1 MPIERRLRM
10 TKQRRRILEALR
22 LGNDHPSAEE
32 LYEQVRRE
40 MPKISLGTIYR
51 NLEVLTALGEIQ
63 TLSFGSS
70 LKRFDGNPRQHYHIR
85 CLQCERL
92 ADAPVPVAATIDRLV
107 RSLTDYEVYGH
118 RLEFI
123 GLCPHCRQD
132 R

>member
-1 MPIERRLRM
+1 M

-92 ADAPVPVAATIDRLV
+92 ADAPVPVAATLDRLV

-123 GLCPHCRQD
+123 GLCPHCR
-132 R
+132 RER

>member
-123 GLCPHCRQD
+123 GLCPRCRQD

>member
-1 MPIERRLRM
+1 M

>member
-1 MPIERRLRM
+1 M

-123 GLCPHCRQD
+123 GLCPRCRQD